1 MGSSIH
7 VWRLRYWRHCCLC
20 LFSILI
26 STHSLANPSG
36 RYTYPGGNDLGSNSR
51 FDNFN
56 FGREATAARASGNLI
71 EAHKDGSFT
80 IYDKADA
87 SKTRPRSVPVKRT
100 SNINPN
106 NLGKAVGKKLAGGL
120 GVSIVVGALWDEAME
135 GLDWVMG
142 EGGQVQKKT
151 PAITPPYD
159 SSYRGSSGHNSAS
172 SLCSSLNGTQNVSS
186 DWKVVSSGFAPTSV
200 TSSQVVC
207 EGFRAIFSPYHDGSS
222 SPAVQGFS
230 WSTSLPCHPLSQA
243 NGYDCVFPSG
253 TADVSSIEIES
264 SFVDFVSNKANV
276 DMLTQLLKDACVGS
290 LSPNRCFETLA
301 EHSALSGPDF
311 MKGPKTETSTRVTN
325 PDGTISEAK
334 TQTETNY
341 NLSYQGDTITVK
353 TETKTTN
360 YKDGVQTGETV
371 TEEKSDTEMNP
382 EAKPQEQEEDKA
394 VAVPCEGVLCEPPE
408 YEQQFEELEQTKEG
422 IIDDYHQTILNAPIF
437 QAVGGFFDISANATC
452 PVWQTNVDFSVFE
465 SSLKTDLV
473 FDFHCRPE
481 FSGYRPWALAVMLV
495 VAGFAAFRIGVL
507 D

>member
-1 MGSSIH
+1 MGSFIH

-26 STHSLANPSG
+26 STQSFANPSG

-51 FDNFN
+51 FDNYN

-80 IYDKADA
+80 IYDKAD
-87 SKTRPRSVPVKRT
+87 SKSGPRSVPVKRT
-100 SNINPN
+100 SNINPSK
-106 NLGKAVGKKLAGGL
+106 LSGAVSKKLIGGL
-120 GVSIVVGALWDEAME
+120 GASIVVGALWDEAMQ

-142 EGGQVQKKT
+142 EGGKIQKNQYPDNLT
-151 PAITPPYD
+151 QAQQSGTVNYGPFSTCTV
-159 SSYRGSSGHNSAS
+159 GSSGCIDSGRTGS
-172 SLCSSLNGTQNVSS
+172 GYVRLYCSLLFTNFNGTNYYIGTGALGNNYACIYSLSPVSS
-186 DWKVVSSGFAPTSV
+186 PVVDVPTS
-200 TSSQVVC
+200 
-207 EGFRAIFSPYHDGSS
+207 
-222 SPAVQGFS
+222 
-230 WSTSLPCHPLSQA
+230 
-243 NGYDCVFPSG
+243 
-253 TADVSSIEIES
+253 EIETGMM
-264 SFVDFVSNKANV
+264 DFVNNKANNAF
-276 DMLTQLLKDACVGS
+276 LTRILKDACVGS

-311 MKGPKTETSTRVTN
+311 MKGPTTEISTRVTN
-325 PDGTISEAK
+325 PDGTFSDAK
-334 TQTETNY
+334 TKTEINY

-360 YKDGVQTGETV
+360 YKDGVETGETV
-371 TEEKSDTEMNP
+371 TEEEADTEMNP
-382 EAKPQEQEEDKA
+382 ETKPEEEEQA
-394 VAVPCEGVLCEPPE
+394 IAVPCEGVLCEPPE

-465 SSLKTDLV
+465 ATMKLDLV
-473 FDFHCRPE
+473 FDYHCKPE
-481 FSGYRPWALAVMLV
+481 FMSYRQWALAVMLV

>member
-120 GVSIVVGALWDEAME
+120 AVSIVVGALWDEAME

-142 EGGQVQKKT
+142 EGGQIKKL
-151 PAITPPYD
+151 
-159 SSYRGSSGHNSAS
+159 SS
-172 SLCSSLNGTQNVSS
+172 
-186 DWKVVSSGFAPTSV
+186 PTSDDVDIQYGHWVVNGKKGYTFDQACNQNAGVTYGSYTLTTRVNSPSTCSFNAYTTAIGPPAV
-200 TSSQVVC
+200 TSWPLDVDFKAGPCPPNSVK
-207 EGFRAIFSPYHDGSS
+207 
-222 SPAVQGFS
+222 QG
-230 WSTSLPCHPLSQA
+230 
-243 NGYDCVFPSG
+243 NDCVVPSIQ
-253 TADVSSIEIES
+253 SIVPDSEIES
-264 SFVDFVSNKANV
+264 SFVDFVSNKATV

-371 TEEKSDTEMNP
+371 TEEKTDTEMNP

-408 YEQQFEELEQTKEG
+408 YEQQFEELEKTKEG
-422 IIDDYHQTILNAPIF
+422 IIDEYHQTILNAPIF

>member
-7 VWRLRYWRHCCLC
+7 VWRLRYWRHCCFC

-80 IYDKADA
+80 VHDKADS

-106 NLGKAVGKKLAGGL
+106 NLGKVVGKKLAGGL

-142 EGGQVQKKT
+142 EGGQIQRKATTTEIVPSLSGGWNTDNNTYPT
-151 PAITPPYD
+151 PSAACQATSQCGVYGACSPKFVKHPNTFCCIPSDMNNCYAIITESAVSCSPGSTLTNTGCSVIDEVLTP
-159 SSYRGSSGHNSAS
+159 
-172 SLCSSLNGTQNVSS
+172 
-186 DWKVVSSGFAPTSV
+186 V
-200 TSSQVVC
+200 TPV
-207 EGFRAIFSPYHDGSS
+207 E
-222 SPAVQGFS
+222 
-230 WSTSLPCHPLSQA
+230 T
-243 NGYDCVFPSG
+243 
-253 TADVSSIEIES
+253 ES
-264 SFVDFVSNKANV
+264 SFMDFVNNKANN
-276 DMLTQLLKDACVGS
+276 DFLTRILKDACVGS

-311 MKGPKTETSTRVTN
+311 MKGPTSEVSTRVTN
-325 PDGTISEAK
+325 PDGTFSDAK
-334 TQTETNY
+334 TKTEINY

-353 TETKTTN
+353 TNTKITN
-360 YKDGVQTGETV
+360 YKDGVETGETV
-371 TEEKSDTEMNP
+371 TEEEADTEMNP
-382 EAKPQEQEEDKA
+382 ETKPEEEEQA